1 MNRYAI
7 VFNGLVLNIA
17 VADDPID
24 SDWILI
30 PDGENVAIGWSYANG
45 EFSEQ

>member
-17 VADDPID
+17 VSDVAID
-24 SDWILI
+24 EGWILI
-30 PDGENVAIGWSYANG
+30 DDGAGVAIGWKYENG
-45 EFSEQ
+45 EFSE